1 MGKVLKNYKSTIIL
15 LGCVIIGA
23 ICGLIFKEKAEI
35 VKPLGDLFLNLLLV
49 IIVPLIF
56 FTITSSIS
64 KMHEPKRLSKI
75 LISTIVIFL
84 ITSIIA
90 VIIGFISTAA
100 IDLVNPDDTAAIQ
113 EVFQEGTA
121 EEVELNLL
129 ERTVSVLSTNQFVK
143 LLSTDNLIALIVV
156 SILFGIAI
164 NKSGEKGR
172 KVAELFD
179 SFSEVMYK
187 LIGIIMYYAPIGL
200 GCYFAALVGTL
211 GSVIAVGFLK
221 TFVMYLIVSLLF
233 MFIFYSIYAY
243 IAAGKKGIKA
253 FWKNIIPS
261 ALTSLGTCS
270 SAASVPVNIECTK
283 KMGVPEDI
291 AETTVSLGTSFH
303 KDGSSIGSAFKIMF
317 LVCLFGTSIVT
328 FGDVAQIIGI
338 ALIAT
343 LLVTAVPIGGG
354 TISEMLIITMMG
366 YPVAALPILTII
378 ATIIDAPAT
387 LLNVTGDSVSSM
399 LVARI
404 VEGKGWI
411 DKNDQKIK
419 PELKTLDTPVK
430 ERAEAKEEPKVE
442 KSKSKKQTRK
452 RKNNKV

>member
-1 MGKVLKNYKSTIIL
+1 MRKVLKNYKSTIIL
-15 LGCVIIGA
+15 LGCVVIGA

-64 KMHEPKRLSKI
+64 KINQPKRLGKI

-84 ITSIIA
+84 VTSIIA
-90 VIIGFISTAA
+90 VIVGFISTSA
-100 IDLVNPDDTAAIQ
+100 INLVDAEDTEAIR
-113 EVFQEGTA
+113 EVFDDSAT

-129 ERTVSVLSTNQFVK
+129 ERTVNVLSTNQFVN
-143 LLSTDNLIALIVV
+143 LLSTDNLIALIVI

-179 SFSEVMYK
+179 SFSEIMYK

-200 GCYFAALVGTL
+200 GCYFASLVGTL

-221 TFVMYLIVSLLF
+221 TFVVYLIVSLLF

-253 FWKNIIPS
+253 FWKNILPS

-270 SAASVPVNIECTK
+270 SAASVPVNIECTE
-283 KMGVPEDI
+283 KMGVPKDI
-291 AETTVSLGTSFH
+291 VETTVPLGTSFH

-317 LVCLFGTSIVT
+317 LVCLFGTSITT
-328 FGDVAQIIGI
+328 FGDVAQIIGV
-338 ALIAT
+338 ALVAT

-366 YPVAALPILTII
+366 YPVAALPILTIV

-387 LLNVTGDSVSSM
+387 LLNVTGDSACSM
-399 LVARI
+399 MVARI

-411 DKNDQKIK
+411 DRSSADSDKVI
-419 PELKTLDTPVK
+419 
-430 ERAEAKEEPKVE
+430 EAKTSEKNSEEPKSEV
-442 KSKSKKQTRK
+442 KKNQNKPKKKQK
-452 RKNNKV
+452 RK

>member
-1 MGKVLKNYKSTIIL
+1 MKKVLKNYKSTLIL
-15 LGCVIIGA
+15 LGFVVIGA

-64 KMHEPKRLSKI
+64 KINERKRLGKI

-90 VIIGFISTAA
+90 VIVGYITTSA
-100 IDLVNPDDTAAIQ
+100 IELVNPEDTDAIR
-113 EVFQEGTA
+113 EVFDDSVT

-129 ERTVSVLSTNQFVK
+129 ERTVNVLSTNQFVN
-143 LLSTDNLIALIVV
+143 LLSTDNLIALIVISLLV
-156 SILFGIAI
+156 GIAI

-172 KVAELFD
+172 KVSELLD
-179 SFSEVMYK
+179 SCSEVMYK
-187 LIGIIMYYAPIGL
+187 LIEIIMYYAPIGL

-221 TFVMYLIVSLLF
+221 TFVVYLVVSLLF

-253 FWKNIIPS
+253 FWKNILPS
-261 ALTSLGTCS
+261 ALTALGTCS
-270 SAASVPVNIECTK
+270 SAASVPVNVECTK
-283 KMGVPEDI
+283 KMGVPNDI
-291 AETTVSLGTSFH
+291 AETTVPLGTSFH
-303 KDGSSIGSAFKIMF
+303 KDGSSMGSAFKIMF
-317 LVCLFGTSIVT
+317 LVCLFGTSLTT
-328 FGDVAQIIGI
+328 FGDVAQVIGI
-338 ALIAT
+338 ALVAT

-366 YPVAALPILTII
+366 YPVAALPILTIV

-387 LLNVTGDSVSSM
+387 LLNVTGDSVCSM
-399 LVARI
+399 MVARV

-411 DKNDQKIK
+411 DKKT
-419 PELKTLDTPVK
+419 EVKTLDVK
-430 ERAEAKEEPKVE
+430 SEETTEVREDPEVE
-442 KSKSKKQTRK
+442 KSKNQKTNKKK
-452 RKNNKV
+452 KKH